1 MGQQASVMNGSRAAI
16 SSVVRASCAAPHRTM
31 PPQIITLAA
40 PWFAHRCWSSLSR
53 RFSSI
58 KVLGGTGATDP
69 YALLAVG
76 RDAGESEIKAA
87 FRRKALQLHPDVR
100 KASTPEEA
108 NRHREEFVELLWAAG
123 VLSDRQSRAVY
134 DRSWRSAGSP
144 NSDSDY
150 EHPLQ
155 RASSRAQRRTTNVS
169 DEQAPGGRGW
179 SYTAASGRRTSGDSD
194 PLNRGGFGVRG
205 VGHGAHRGQ
214 SAEGAEGAEV
224 PRWLSRYEELV
235 SQGVLHSLLDPV
247 RCIAFSCENI
257 RNFIRCVRRNVAI
270 VDRWWMK

>member
-1 MGQQASVMNGSRAAI
+1 MNGWSRAAI
-16 SSVVRASCAAPHRTM
+16 SSAVRASCAAPHRTL
-31 PPQIITLAA
+31 PPRILTLAA
-40 PWFAHRCWSSLSR
+40 PWYAHRRWSSWSR
-53 RFSSI
+53 RFSSRREEGRQG
-58 KVLGGTGATDP
+58 VLGGTGTTDP

-87 FRRKALQLHPDVR
+87 FRRKALKLHPDVR

-108 NRHREEFVELLWAAG
+108 NRHREEFVELLWAAS

-155 RASSRAQRRTTNVS
+155 RASSRAQRRTTNVW
-169 DEQAPGGRGW
+169 DEKAPGGRGW

-194 PLNRGGFGVRG
+194 PPNRGEFGARG
-205 VGHGAHRGQ
+205 GGHGAHRGQ
-214 SAEGAEGAEV
+214 SAEGAEV
-224 PRWLSRYEELV
+224 PRWLSRYEEMV

-247 RCIAFSCENI
+247 RVHCIF
-257 RNFIRCVRRNVAI
+257 VRKYQKLHTLRAA
-270 VDRWWMK
+270 